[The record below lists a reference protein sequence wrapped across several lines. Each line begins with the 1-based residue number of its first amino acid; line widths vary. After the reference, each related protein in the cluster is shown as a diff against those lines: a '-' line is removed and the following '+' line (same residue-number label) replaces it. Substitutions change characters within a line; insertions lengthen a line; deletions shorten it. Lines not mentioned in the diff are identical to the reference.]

1 MASLRLDPARHPI
14 PDDRVA
20 GLFGDAIRAS
30 RRRSDVSAPMKLM
43 FIAWFGAMALAPRRL
58 ASRLAVLFLFPERRA
73 LLNHVLK
80 RFSKE
85 PR

>member
-1 MASLRLDPARHPI
+1 
-14 PDDRVA
+14 
-20 GLFGDAIRAS
+20 
-30 RRRSDVSAPMKLM
+30 MKLM

-80 RFSKE
+80 RLSKE